1 MSQFLSKRVSN
12 YELFFDLAVVLA
24 IGQLT
29 SAIHLNHIG
38 LQEVLAFITTNII
51 IFNIW
56 HNEVLYFN
64 KYGDSRL
71 QDIYTIIALMFIVG
85 NISLNFSLNIKGYY
99 AGNPQLML
107 FNFLLMLAYAFIA
120 LKYFLKGK
128 KLGFSHNI
136 KLSILSQLSYSLP
149 LAGLALG
156 LLSLNIWTALI
167 YLLPNL
173 PSYLQQKILQSSAGQ
188 LPAYRWTSAF
198 GNSFNLWRI
207 RYCYY
212 QNLSFKRS
220 AFNWIHALFWNGNTF
235 CFFIWDKLF

>member
-1 MSQFLSKRVSN
+1 M
-12 YELFFDLAVVLA
+12 A

-120 LKYFLKGK
+120 LQYFLKGK

-156 LLSLNIWTALI
+156 LLPLNIWTALI

-173 PSYLQQKILQSSAGQ
+173 LPIFSRKFYNHQLVNFPHIVERLHLVTLLIFGESVIAIIKTYPLKDQPLTGFMLFFGMATLFVFYMGQ
-188 LPAYRWTSAF
+188 
-198 GNSFNLWRI
+198 
-207 RYCYY
+207 
-212 QNLSFKRS
+212 
-220 AFNWIHALFWNGNTF
+220 TF
-235 CFFIWDKLF
+235 